1 MVVIVV
7 VIVMFFMVVMIVM
20 IVMIVAIV
28 MMVMT
33 VMIVVIVMILLFFSS
48 FSSDPGATPCGILK
62 LILTLATYA
71 CCGKQLAQSSLPLL
85 LIALCKFSAP
95 FLFNLCKPFPCHVE
109 HLQDFFVA
117 FPMLVFIFIDVFKAA
132 DQRVQMH

>member
-7 VIVMFFMVVMIVM
+7 VIVMIFMVVVIVM
-20 IVMIVAIV
+20 I
-28 MMVMT
+28 
-33 VMIVVIVMILLFFSS
+33 VMIVVIVMIVMAVMIVVIVMIRLFFYY
-48 FSSDPGATPCGILK
+48 FSSDPRETPCGILK

-85 LIALCKFSAP
+85 LIALCELCAP

-117 FPMLVFIFIDVFKAA
+117 FPRLVVVFIYVF
-132 DQRVQMH
+132 